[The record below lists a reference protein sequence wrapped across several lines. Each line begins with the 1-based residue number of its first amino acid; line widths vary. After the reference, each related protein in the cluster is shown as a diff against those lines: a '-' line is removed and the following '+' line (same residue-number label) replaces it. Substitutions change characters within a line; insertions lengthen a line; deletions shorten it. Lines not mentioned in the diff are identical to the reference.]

1 PKLFKQAAPNQ
12 ETLPEPPSL
21 DPDVE
26 LLIDSFLSENE
37 NILHEDAWIVDDDI
51 GNSNSATHSE
61 DAASLQESVEPMSQ
75 PTVMETNQVAPLL
88 SGALLAPGGA
98 ELTGTTPLSLFESV
112 LSESSHTAQAVSLEE
127 WLSGEEAADLV
138 EALQPMPSPGA
149 FPPVPSSIEP
159 AEEAT
164 KSHAGLSGTMS
175 EGTMHSGPLSS
186 SEPLQSDS
194 PRERSGEEWLRIPTA
209 GFSMLSEQGLAPPI
223 LGPHHL
229 RNALPSTTS
238 TSDTRILSQAS
249 NMLGLSVAR
258 NVLSFTTFTRDP
270 HILAPG
276 GSIQASESA
285 RQSLSHRAQLAIDD
299 LFSSLGWLDK
309 MLRGVPDQVLAT
321 HPFYR
326 IPGVK
331 QSFRRCFCKENA
343 VSSSLSHVS
352 LVPLLSECRLLLKKP
367 VLSNE
372 ETEAL
377 LGYMERLCGYASR
390 LLPTR
395 APPTLKVFSVEV
407 LGKAFVVLDT
417 LHCAAE
423 VLGQSSK
430 KEQWWPDIVSHI
442 ENARD
447 ESLASHSLQPE
458 EPHLRS

>member
-1 PKLFKQAAPNQ
+1 MEVSWLLKEKPVTWHQTTFQSYLGVPTATHGKDVKDVFSSAAYRPCTAARPRNGLPLVAALATVSAVIFLVYLCSLSTRGRISTPLFGRKLAGGADGKESNETDPCITHTDADTDTPPHTPQQHIENLTPSSSRHLPATTWYAGLDIQDQTLPSSEEIVAVPSLGLRGQQRHAKRKEREGPSEEKVPKLFKQAAPNQ

-61 DAASLQESVEPMSQ
+61 DAASLQESVEPLSQ
-75 PTVMETNQVAPLL
+75 PTAMETNQVAPLL

-194 PRERSGEEWLRIPTA
+194 PREVRRVGQCINSK
-209 GFSMLSEQGLAPPI
+209 
-223 LGPHHL
+223 
-229 RNALPSTTS
+229 
-238 TSDTRILSQAS
+238 
-249 NMLGLSVAR
+249 V
-258 NVLSFTTFTRDP
+258 
-270 HILAPG
+270 
-276 GSIQASESA
+276 
-285 RQSLSHRAQLAIDD
+285 
-299 LFSSLGWLDK
+299 
-309 MLRGVPDQVLAT
+309 VPKIA
-321 HPFYR
+321 
-326 IPGVK
+326 
-331 QSFRRCFCKENA
+331 
-343 VSSSLSHVS
+343 
-352 LVPLLSECRLLLKKP
+352 
-367 VLSNE
+367 
-372 ETEAL
+372 
-377 LGYMERLCGYASR
+377 
-390 LLPTR
+390 
-395 APPTLKVFSVEV
+395 
-407 LGKAFVVLDT
+407 
-417 LHCAAE
+417 
-423 VLGQSSK
+423 
-430 KEQWWPDIVSHI
+430 
-442 ENARD
+442 
-447 ESLASHSLQPE
+447 ASHAVA
-458 EPHLRS
+458 